1 MKNKLLALATTLLLL
16 GGVQLVTALPASA
29 AWADCP
35 NGQFCIWDGPGAT
48 GNRLTLSYSGSG
60 GQLVCNFLGGYW
72 DNRDISVYNRLGSH
86 RSVLFFSNA
95 CATNGSIQ
103 PVDVICAACNISYLP
118 QSPAYR
124 TFSTYAIGTAS

>member
-1 MKNKLLALATTLLLL
+1 MKKVLLAASTALLLL
-16 GGVQLVTALPASA
+16 VGIQLVAVQPASA

-35 NGQFCIWDGPGAT
+35 AGLFCIWDGAGAT

-72 DNRDISVYNRLGSH
+72 DNRDISVYNRLGSG
-86 RSVLFFSNA
+86 RSVLFFNNA
-95 CATNGSIQ
+95 CSTNGSIQ
-103 PVDVICAACNISYLP
+103 PVDVICASCNISYFP

-124 TFSTYAIGTAS
+124 TYSTYTIGVAR